1 VFKSNM
7 RGVLAAA
14 ALAVG
19 VLGSATSAQASA
31 GVPPAQSDIIAIL
44 KSDVGSA
51 EARKA
56 GGTTQ
61 DILFVRKAGGHQG
74 E

>member
-1 VFKSNM
+1 MFKSNR

-19 VLGSATSAQASA
+19 VLGSATSAHASV
-31 GVPPAQSDIIAIL
+31 GDPPAQSDIIAVL
-44 KSDVGSA
+44 KSDAGSA
-51 EARKA
+51 AARKA

-61 DILFVRKAGGHQG
+61 DILSVRKAGGHQG
-74 E
+74 D